1 MKPTKSYPYSVVN
14 VFTTVPLSGN
24 SLAVFPDASEFD
36 TETMQRIARELKLTE
51 TAFVLPA
58 THKDC
63 AARVRIFSPAREL
76 PFAGHPTVGT
86 GFVLMQKE
94 IVPRNSTAF
103 VLQEQIGP
111 VQLRIEAGPRPLI
124 CLRMPPVREGRC
136 YDPSLCAQVLG
147 LEEEV
152 LLPIKP
158 QLLNAGNPTVF
169 VAARDKAVVDRAW
182 LDLAGFRALK
192 GEESESFCV
201 FCLRRRPKAP
211 IHECLLLNMG
221 SPKSQRQ
228 AVRPGPSQ
236 FT

>member
-58 THKDC
+58 THKGC

-94 IVPRNSTAF
+94 IVSRNSTAF
-103 VLQEQIGP
+103 VLEEQIGP
-111 VQLRIEAGPRPLI
+111 VPLRIEAGPRPLI
-124 CLRMPPVREGRC
+124 WLHMPPIREGRC

-147 LEEEV
+147 LEEED

-169 VAARDKAVVDRAW
+169 VAAKDKAAVNRAW
-182 LDLAGFRALK
+182 LDLTGFRALK

-201 FCLRRRPKAP
+201 FLFTPTA
-211 IHECLLLNMG
+211 EGAYSQCLLLNMG
-221 SPKSQRQ
+221 SPKIQRQ